1 MHSRLL
7 SAEFVKILVRVSRS
21 TALHTYRYNA
31 RASAHSGQRNMNT
44 KPAKAPAKAPHTRA
58 HAHPAPQAKHTAP
71 LTMRCPR
78 RRRPPGSRPRRLQ
91 SRATAQELWRRG
103 HCQRTGAASHS
114 RAKLSAL
121 PQTLPHYNWVYLT
134 CVRNPEVP
142 WFLPKIELQ
151 VAAGVWGRTVGVA
164 ECRVLGLLGAPGLD
178 VAVGRALHALL
189 AVEVERVVFRLGL
202 ACAGGTWLAHTRQ
215 APLAALRCRPQL
227 SPVLHL
233 PCECSNRRAPRH
245 STGLGGQAARPKVA
259 STATPLGM
267 PKPLAAATAACAPW
281 EVKGLG
287 GQLARPGSTPVRL
300 LSVSRGV
307 SPEPL
312 AARTASAAR
321 CGRAPARRTAA
332 LLEHPR
338 VLHATLDRQ
347 SAAAGQQGTL
357 AQADASRHLRAADQ
371 GYYCALEASSRAQT
385 AGMPHRVSSWFTDP
399 PDQLHRGDKNR
410 PKAEP
415 ECRPCSLPGCP
426 ERSPLARAAG
436 AANQAS
442 STPHIQASHGPRPG
456 YAPGTQCVQGL
467 PCRGQRSHG
476 NARTVRKLSPRAPRG
491 NQALKHPPPQS
502 FPQRQYQEKATHGRQ
517 VWGPTT

>member
-1 MHSRLL
+1 
-7 SAEFVKILVRVSRS
+7 
-21 TALHTYRYNA
+21 
-31 RASAHSGQRNMNT
+31 
-44 KPAKAPAKAPHTRA
+44 
-58 HAHPAPQAKHTAP
+58 
-71 LTMRCPR
+71 
-78 RRRPPGSRPRRLQ
+78 
-91 SRATAQELWRRG
+91 
-103 HCQRTGAASHS
+103 
-114 RAKLSAL
+114 
-121 PQTLPHYNWVYLT
+121 
-134 CVRNPEVP
+134 
-142 WFLPKIELQ
+142 
-151 VAAGVWGRTVGVA
+151 
-164 ECRVLGLLGAPGLD
+164 
-178 VAVGRALHALL
+178 
-189 AVEVERVVFRLGL
+189 
-202 ACAGGTWLAHTRQ
+202 
-215 APLAALRCRPQL
+215 
-227 SPVLHL
+227 VLHL
-233 PCECSNRRAPRH
+233 PCECSNKRAPRH
-245 STGLGGQAARPKVA
+245 STVLGGQAARPEVA
-259 STATPLGM
+259 STTTPLGV

-456 YAPGTQCVQGL
+456 YAPGTQC
-467 PCRGQRSHG
+467 
-476 NARTVRKLSPRAPRG
+476 